1 VLAGIFVVLA
11 ALSWGAWGD
20 LTMDTGYDLLAASR
34 TADGELP
41 YVDYEYFYGPLGPLL
56 LGGIYAV
63 TGAAVWPA
71 AALGL
76 VLAAAATVLTYRLA
90 RRFAGAW
97 PAAAAGALVACA
109 ALSSANNS
117 FVLPH

>member
-1 VLAGIFVVLA
+1 
-11 ALSWGAWGD
+11 
-20 LTMDTGYDLLAASR
+20 MDTGYDLLAAAR
-34 TADGELP
+34 TAGGELP
-41 YVDYEYFYGPLGPLL
+41 YVDYSYFYGPVGPLL

-76 VLAAAATVLTYRLA
+76 VLSAIATAQTYRLA
-90 RRFAGAW
+90 RRFAGPMA
-97 PAAAAGALVACA
+97 AAAAGALVASA

-117 FVLPH
+117 FVLPHSTSAPLAIVLALAAIL